1 MKRLVALFAL
11 LSPAIAFAQEHAVEA
26 VKTVG
31 EAAHATGEHAASAGA
46 SPFAGTIAQSVAALL
61 VFFIVFFVLKSK
73 AWGPI
78 LKGLT
83 DREEKIRA
91 DLHAA
96 EAARTEAQ
104 AALANYKKQIADA
117 DAQVREKLASAQ
129 KDAEQIAGRL
139 KADAQ
144 KEIEEMKGRAARELE
159 ETKNAAL
166 AEVRAHAAQLSTA
179 VAGKI
184 LKRQINEAD
193 QADLIRSSLEELQGA
208 ARR

>member
-1 MKRLVALFAL
+1 MKRLAFLLTLAVPALVQA
-11 LSPAIAFAQEHAVEA
+11 AD
-26 VKTVG
+26 T
-31 EAAHATGEHAASAGA
+31 AHAAGETHAAAA
-46 SPFAGTIAQSVAALL
+46 NPTPFAGTIAQSIAALL
-61 VFFIVFFVLKSK
+61 VFGIVFFVLRAK

-83 DREEKIRA
+83 DRENKIRA
-91 DLHAA
+91 DLHSA

-129 KDAEQIAGRL
+129 KDAEAIAGRL

-144 KEIEEMKGRAARELE
+144 RDIEEMKNRAARELE
-159 ETKNAAL
+159 EAKRAAM
-166 AEVRAHAAQLSTA
+166 AEVQMTAAQLSTS
-179 VAGKI
+179 VASKI

-193 QADLIRSSLEELQGA
+193 QADLIRSSLEELQVAG
-208 ARR
+208 RR

>member
-1 MKRLVALFAL
+1 MKRLLAL
-11 LSPAIAFAQEHAVEA
+11 LILVTPALALAAETH
-26 VKTVG
+26 G
-31 EAAHATGEHAASAGA
+31 EAASGGHAAAA
-46 SPFAGTIAQSVAALL
+46 PPTPFAGTIAQSVAALL
-61 VFFIVFFVLKSK
+61 VFFIVFFVLKTK

-83 DREEKIRA
+83 DREDKIRA
-91 DLHAA
+91 DLHSA

-117 DAQVREKLASAQ
+117 DAQVREKLAIAQ
-129 KDAEQIAGRL
+129 KDAEQIGVRL

-144 KEIEEMKGRAARELE
+144 REIEEMKNRAARELDE
-159 ETKNAAL
+159 AKRAAL
-166 AEVRAHAAQLSTA
+166 AEVHAHAAQLSTA

-193 QADLIRSSLEELQGA
+193 QADLIRSSLEELQVAG
-208 ARR
+208 RR

>member
-1 MKRLVALFAL
+1 MKRLVALLILVTPAL
-11 LSPAIAFAQEHAVEA
+11 ALAAAVPHG
-26 VKTVG
+26 G
-31 EAAHATGEHAASAGA
+31 EVAHTAAAAAGEHGAEAGA

-83 DREEKIRA
+83 DRENKIRA

-129 KDAEQIAGRL
+129 KDAELIASRL
-139 KADAQ
+139 KADAA
-144 KEIEEMKGRAARELE
+144 KEIEDMKNRAAKELE
-159 ETKNAAL
+159 ETKRSAL
-166 AEVRAHAAQLSTA
+166 AEVHAHAAQLSTA
-179 VAGKI
+179 VASKI

-193 QADLIRSSLEELQGA
+193 QADLIRSSLEELQVAG
-208 ARR
+208 RR

>member
-1 MKRLVALFAL
+1 MKRLAILFTLALPTLAL
-11 LSPAIAFAQEHAVEA
+11 AAEEA
-26 VKTVG
+26 HVTVDG
-31 EAAHATGEHAASAGA
+31 HAAA
-46 SPFAGTIAQSVAALL
+46 SPTPFAGTLAQSIAALL
-61 VFFIVFFVLKSK
+61 VFFIVFFVLKTK

-83 DREEKIRA
+83 DRENKIRA
-91 DLHAA
+91 DLHSA
-96 EAARTEAQ
+96 ESARTEAQ

-144 KEIEEMKGRAARELE
+144 KEIEEMKNRAAKELDE
-159 ETKNAAL
+159 AKRSAL
-166 AEVRAHAAQLSTA
+166 AEVHAHAAQLSTA
-179 VAGKI
+179 VASKI

-193 QADLIRSSLEELQGA
+193 QADLIRSSLEELQVAG
-208 ARR
+208 RR

>member
-1 MKRLVALFAL
+1 MKRLTFLLTLALPAL
-11 LSPAIAFAQEHAVEA
+11 VQ
-26 VKTVG
+26 
-31 EAAHATGEHAASAGA
+31 AADTAHGAADAHGA
-46 SPFAGTIAQSVAALL
+46 AAAPSPFAGTIAQSIAALL
-61 VFFIVFFVLKSK
+61 VFGIVFYVLKSK

-83 DREEKIRA
+83 DRESKIRA
-91 DLHAA
+91 DLQSA

-129 KDAEQIAGRL
+129 KDAESIAGRL

-144 KEIEEMKGRAARELE
+144 REIEEMKNRAARELDE
-159 ETKNAAL
+159 QKRAAL
-166 AEVRAHAAQLSTA
+166 AEVHQLAAQLSTS

-193 QADLIRSSLEELQGA
+193 QADLIRSSLEELQVAG
-208 ARR
+208 RR

>member
-1 MKRLVALFAL
+1 MKRFAVL
-11 LSPAIAFAQEHAVEA
+11 LTLAMPAFVYAAD
-26 VKTVG
+26 T
-31 EAAHATGEHAASAGA
+31 AHAAGDTHAAAA
-46 SPFAGTIAQSVAALL
+46 PSPFAGTIAQSIAALL
-61 VFFIVFFVLKSK
+61 VFGIVFFVLRAK

-83 DREEKIRA
+83 DRENKIRA
-91 DLHAA
+91 DLHSA

-129 KDAEQIAGRL
+129 KDAETIAGRL

-144 KEIEEMKGRAARELE
+144 REIEDMKVRAARELDE
-159 ETKNAAL
+159 AKRAAV
-166 AEVRAHAAQLSTA
+166 AEVHATAAQLSTA

-193 QADLIRSSLEELQGA
+193 QADLIRSSLEELQVAG
-208 ARR
+208 RR

>member
-1 MKRLVALFAL
+1 MKRLAFLLTLALPTLAL
-11 LSPAIAFAQEHAVEA
+11 AEEA
-26 VKTVG
+26 HVVVDG
-31 EAAHATGEHAASAGA
+31 HAAANP

-61 VFFIVFFVLKSK
+61 VFFIVFFVLRAK

-83 DREEKIRA
+83 DRENKIRA
-91 DLHAA
+91 DLHSA

-117 DAQVREKLASAQ
+117 DAQVREKLAGAQ

-144 KEIEEMKGRAARELE
+144 REIEDMKNRATKELE
-159 ETKNAAL
+159 EAKRSAL
-166 AEVRAHAAQLSTA
+166 AEVHAHAAQLSTA
-179 VAGKI
+179 VASKI

-193 QADLIRSSLEELQGA
+193 QADLIRSSLEELQVAG
-208 ARR
+208 RR